1 MNNLLGLL
9 TSSLTSQTSVD
20 ATAKKTGLNA
30 KSVMTILS
38 FALPMIMKAMTNNAS
53 TGNGAASLLS
63 ALGQHSTQ
71 KSIPDQIAEADTA
84 DGERILR
91 HIFGSDTDNALGEIA
106 KGTGASAKDVAS
118 VLSTMAPTLLST
130 LSTVT
135 GAASGKTGKVNLADG
150 IDASDILA
158 LAGGS
163 SGVTNLVGSL
173 LGGNTAQSSSKNDGT
188 ALLGSLLS
196 LMK

>member
-20 ATAKKTGLNA
+20 ATAKKTGLNT
-30 KSVMTILS
+30 KSVMAILS

-63 ALGQHSTQ
+63 ALGQHSTK
-71 KSIPDQIAEADTA
+71 KSIPDQIAEADQA
-84 DGERILR
+84 DGEKILR
-91 HIFGSDTDNALGEIA
+91 HIFGSETDNAMGEIA
-106 KGTGASAKDVAS
+106 KGTGSSTKDVTS

-135 GAASGKTGKVNLADG
+135 GTASGKTGKVNLSDG

-173 LGGNTAQSSSKNDGT
+173 LGGNNAQSSNKNDGT

-196 LMK
+196 LIK